1 MSANNAY
8 SDILAELPLAQSPIM
23 QHEDQMPYPNL
34 VLANSQGF
42 SKRVLQGYSAQLYLR
57 KKLNQVHNLLYDQ
70 KRSGDPR
77 KMVEDPEVEDGIL
90 SIQAELRDARDSW
103 VPDDYKWNQ
112 DEPPAPDILSARLRA
127 KYWGSQ
133 VIIYRVYIRA
143 ILEADAASPP
153 LLGSRPLQ
161 REDWEAM
168 GLNHGSQIP
177 PTNVGPR
184 ILNFARLGIDA
195 LIESTRAFHGMDSSQ
210 RLIITNVFGTA
221 HA

>member
-1 MSANNAY
+1 
-8 SDILAELPLAQSPIM
+8 M

-34 VLANSQGF
+34 VLANGQGF
-42 SKRVLQGYSAQLYLR
+42 SERVLQGYSAQLYLR

-77 KMVEDPEVEDGIL
+77 QMVGDPEVEAGIR
-90 SIQAELRDARDSW
+90 SIQAELRDARDFW
-103 VPDDYKWNQ
+103 VPQVYKWNE
-112 DEPPAPDILSARLRA
+112 DEPPADDILSARLRA

-143 ILEADAASPP
+143 ILEADELSPP
-153 LLGSRPLQ
+153 VLSGRPPQ
-161 REDWEAM
+161 PEDWAAM
-168 GLNHGSQIP
+168 GIDVGNQMVP
-177 PTNVGPR
+177 PNVDPR
-184 ILNFARLGIDA
+184 ILNFARLGIHA
-195 LIESTRAFHGMDSSQ
+195 LIESTRAFHGLDASQ

>member
-1 MSANNAY
+1 
-8 SDILAELPLAQSPIM
+8 M

-42 SKRVLQGYSAQLYLR
+42 EERVLQGYSAQLYLR

-70 KRSGDPR
+70 RQSGDPR
-77 KMVEDPEVEDGIL
+77 LMVQDMEIDAGIRR
-90 SIQAELRDARDSW
+90 IQAEVKESRNYW
-103 VPDDYKWNQ
+103 VPEDYRWADD
-112 DEPPAPDILSARLRA
+112 DPPAPDILSARLRA

-143 ILEADAASPP
+143 ILEGDVGPVTW
-153 LLGSRPLQ
+153 GSR
-161 REDWEAM
+161 EA
-168 GLNHGSQIP
+168 GANGQALS
-177 PTNVGPR
+177 PTIEPR
-184 ILNFARLGIDA
+184 ILEAAQLGIRA